1 MQPLLSIVVNAYRAQ
16 PALDCQLALW
26 RSYPDA
32 IRQAVEWV
40 VVDDGSD
47 PALLITDVAPVAAQ
61 PLANPLANPLAIT
74 LARIQQDIAWNM
86 PGARNL
92 GALLA
97 RGRWLLFHDVD
108 HFLPAASLQRLL
120 QNRSALDAGTLYRF
134 ARIEDGVAINPH
146 INSFLCSR
154 DAFWR
159 AGGYDEDFAGHYGH
173 EDACLLSAW
182 QSRVGG
188 LLLLNNVWLEVN
200 PRLATTGLD
209 RDTRR
214 NSALLRQKA
223 AAGHPVA
230 RSRLRFDWQL
240 QPAV

>member
-1 MQPLLSIVVNAYRAQ
+1 MEPLLSIVVNAYRAQ
-16 PALDCQLALW
+16 PALDRQLALW

-32 IRQAVEWV
+32 LREAVEFV

-47 PALLITDVAPVAAQ
+47 PPLHITPDLAQAAQ
-61 PLANPLANPLAIT
+61 PLPVT

-108 HFLPAASLQRLL
+108 HFLPAASLALLL
-120 QNRSALDAGTLYRF
+120 QHRGALDGATLYRF
-134 ARIEDGVAINPH
+134 ARVEDGVAINPH

-154 DAFWR
+154 DGFWR

-173 EDACLLSAW
+173 EDACLLQAW
-182 QSRVGG
+182 QARVGG
-188 LLLLNNVWLEVN
+188 LLLLGDVWLEVN
-200 PRLATTGLD
+200 PRLATPGLS
-209 RDTRR
+209 RDTTR
-214 NSALLRQKA
+214 NSALLRHKA
-223 AAGHPVA
+223 ADGHPVA

-240 QPAV
+240 QPAA

>member
-1 MQPLLSIVVNAYRAQ
+1 MQPLLSIVVNAYQAQ
-16 PALDCQLALW
+16 PALDRQLALW
-26 RSYPDA
+26 RGYPDA
-32 IRQAVEWV
+32 LRQVVEFV
-40 VVDDGSD
+40 VVDDGSA
-47 PALLITDVAPVAAQ
+47 PALQITADAPSAAR
-61 PLANPLANPLAIT
+61 PLNIT

-97 RGRWLLFHDVD
+97 RGPWLLFHDVD
-108 HFLPAASLQRLL
+108 HFLPVQSLQLLL
-120 QNRSALDAGTLYRF
+120 QHRAALGAATLYRF
-134 ARIEDGVAINPH
+134 ARIEDGVAINSH

-154 DAFWR
+154 SAFWR

-200 PRLATTGLD
+200 PRLGTTGLD
-209 RDTRR
+209 RDTTR

-230 RSRLRFDWQL
+230 RSRLRFDWAL
-240 QPAV
+240 QASA

>member
-1 MQPLLSIVVNAYRAQ
+1 MQPLLSIVVNAYQAQ
-16 PALDCQLALW
+16 PALDRQLALW
-26 RSYPDA
+26 RGYPDA
-32 IRQAVEWV
+32 LRQVVEFV
-40 VVDDGSD
+40 VVDDGSA
-47 PALLITDVAPVAAQ
+47 PALQITAEPPDAPGAAQ
-61 PLANPLANPLAIT
+61 PLAVSLPIT

-97 RGRWLLFHDVD
+97 RGPWLLFHDVD
-108 HFLPAASLQRLL
+108 HFLPVQSLQLLL
-120 QNRSALDAGTLYRF
+120 QHRAALDAGTLYRF
-134 ARIEDGVAINPH
+134 ARMEDGVAINSH

-154 DAFWR
+154 SAFWR

-200 PRLATTGLD
+200 PRLATTGLS
-209 RDTRR
+209 RDTTR

-230 RSRLRFDWQL
+230 RSRLRFDWAL
-240 QPAV
+240 QASA

>member
-1 MQPLLSIVVNAYRAQ
+1 MEPLLSIVVNAYRAQ
-16 PALDCQLALW
+16 PALDRQWALW
-26 RSYPDA
+26 RGYPEA
-32 IRQAVEWV
+32 LRQAVEFV

-47 PALLITDVAPVAAQ
+47 PALQITDIAPGPAR
-61 PLANPLANPLAIT
+61 PLAIT

-108 HFLPAASLQRLL
+108 HFLPGASLQLLL
-120 QNRSALDAGTLYRF
+120 QHRAALDAGTLYRF

-154 DAFWR
+154 EAFWR

-173 EDACLLSAW
+173 EDACLLQTW
-182 QSRVGG
+182 QARVGG
-188 LLLLNNVWLEVN
+188 LLLLNKVWLEVN
-200 PRLATTGLD
+200 PRLATTGLN

-214 NSALLRQKA
+214 NSALLRHKA

-230 RSRLRFDWQL
+230 RSRLRFDWAL
-240 QPAV
+240 QASG

>member
-1 MQPLLSIVVNAYRAQ
+1 MEPLLSIVVNAYRAQ

-32 IRQAVEWV
+32 IRQAVEFV
-40 VVDDGSD
+40 VVDDGSA
-47 PALLITDVAPVAAQ
+47 PALQIGPAAE
-61 PLANPLANPLAIT
+61 PPLAIT

-108 HFLPAASLQRLL
+108 HFLPAASLQLLL
-120 QNRSALDAGTLYRF
+120 QNRTALEAGRLYRF

-240 QPAV
+240 QPAA